1 MSTAFR
7 LDLPV
12 FAGPLDLLLH
22 LVRRDD
28 IDLAELPVAAVAE
41 QYLAYLDAMP
51 KLDLDVAG
59 DWLVTAAWL
68 IWLKSRALLPRP
80 ADEDGAEDDP
90 GAELLARLAEYEK
103 VKAAVAIL
111 DERPR
116 LGRDSWT
123 VCVETP
129 TGDGAPRPWAP
140 VGVDD
145 LVAAVMRVLARL
157 PDGSIDSGLQF
168 IAPSWTVEQGA
179 SLLARG
185 LSGTGR
191 AELMN
196 LLAAAGERGRA
207 VVVFLAMLELVRLG
221 ELGLVGEGEHW
232 VLRVARPGADVGLWS
247 HMVRGSYGPDEDD
260 RTD

>member
-1 MSTAFR
+1 VNTAFR

-28 IDLAELPVAAVAE
+28 IDLADLPVAAVAE

-68 IWLKSRALLPRP
+68 IWLKSRALLPR
-80 ADEDGAEDDP
+80 ADDEEGPEDDP
-90 GAELLARLAEYEK
+90 RAELLARLADYEK
-103 VKAAVAIL
+103 VKAAAAVL

-116 LGRDSWT
+116 LGRDSWA
-123 VCVETP
+123 VSVETP
-129 TGDGAPRPWAP
+129 TGDSAPRPWAP
-140 VGVDD
+140 VGVED
-145 LVAAVMRVLARL
+145 LVAAVLRVLARL
-157 PDGSIDSGLQF
+157 PDGAVDSSLQF

-179 SLLARG
+179 ALLARG
-185 LSGTGR
+185 LAATGR
-191 AELMN
+191 AELIE
-196 LLAAAGERGRA
+196 LLASAGERGRA

-221 ELGLVGEGEHW
+221 ELALLGEGDQW
-232 VLRVARPGADVGLWS
+232 VLRVARPLTDLGSWVD
-247 HMVRGSYGPDEDD
+247 MVQGSYGPDEDD
-260 RTD
+260 RAR